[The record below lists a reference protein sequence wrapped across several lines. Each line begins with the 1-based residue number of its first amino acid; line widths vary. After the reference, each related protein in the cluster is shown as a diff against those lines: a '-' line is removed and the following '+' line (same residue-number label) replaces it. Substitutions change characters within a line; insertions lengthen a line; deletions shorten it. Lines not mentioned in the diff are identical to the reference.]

1 MPNRFYVISL
11 GCPKNIVDSDN
22 LIRGLISSGFYYS
35 MNFDEAEII
44 LVNTCGFIQEAKK
57 ESIEEILKIV
67 QQKGSKTLIVFG
79 CLAKRYREDLVK
91 EIPEIDAIFGIG
103 EDKKIIEYLNSLQKN
118 IATNASKKP
127 SDYRLPTFPY
137 AYLKIAEGCNRK
149 CGYCA
154 IPSIKGRYKSTKPEI
169 IISEAERLIN
179 NGIKE
184 LVLVAQDT
192 TCYGTDLNKFNI
204 ADLLKDLCS
213 INGDFWIRLLYAYP
227 SSIKES
233 LLKTIAEQNK
243 ICKYLDIPLQHT
255 EDRILK
261 LMKRS
266 GSRKSYLALI
276 KKIRKIIPDVA
287 LRTTLIVGYPT
298 ETGEEFNR
306 MVDFIEEV
314 RFDRL
319 GVFRYS
325 KEEGTPASELKGH
338 LPEKIKHQRF
348 DKLMRHQASISLEK
362 NKTLIGKEFRVLIDE
377 IKEGIAIARTYS
389 HAPEIDGVV
398 IIEQESSGQGIKWS
412 SGKTSSALKP
422 QNTSHLRRLAET
434 RTLESSSVRAGDF
447 TYVRITEAFEY
458 DLKGIIIR

>member
-1 MPNRFYVISL
+1 MPIRFSVISL

-22 LIRGLISSGFYYS
+22 LIRGLIDKGFHYD
-35 MNFDEAEII
+35 MNPDKAEVI

-67 QQKGSKTLIVFG
+67 QQKGSKNLIVFG
-79 CLAKRYREDLVK
+79 CLAKRYREELIK
-91 EIPEIDAIFGIG
+91 EIPEINAIFGIG

-118 IATNASKKP
+118 IKIKTSRTS

-137 AYLKIAEGCNRK
+137 AYLKIAEGCNKK

-154 IPSIKGRYKSTKPEI
+154 IPSIKGRYKSAKPEGI
-169 IISEAERLIN
+169 IKEAERLIN

-192 TCYGTDLNKFNI
+192 TCYGIDLNKYNI
-204 ADLLKDLCS
+204 TDLLKDLCS

-227 SSIKES
+227 ASIKES
-233 LLKTIAEQNK
+233 LLKTIAEQDK

-266 GSRKSYLALI
+266 GSRKSYFALI
-276 KKIRKIIPDVA
+276 KKIREIIPNAA

-298 ETGEEFNR
+298 ETDKEFNR
-306 MVDFIEEV
+306 MIDFIEEV

-325 KEEGTPASELKGH
+325 KEEGTPSSELKGH
-338 LPEKIKHQRF
+338 LSEKIKHQRF
-348 DKLMRHQASISLEK
+348 DRLMRRQAQISLEK
-362 NKTLIGKEFRVLIDE
+362 NKALIGKEFRVIIDE
-377 IKEGIAIARTYS
+377 IKDGIAVARTYS
-389 HAPEIDGVV
+389 HAPEIDGAV
-398 IIEQESSGQGIKWS
+398 IIGDSR
-412 SGKTSSALKP
+412 
-422 QNTSHLRRLAET
+422 QNQKASDL
-434 RTLESSSVRAGDF
+434 RAGDF
-447 TYVRITEAFEY
+447 AYVRITEAFDY